1 MAATDQTYRNQKI
14 LDIVFA
20 VTCLLMLVS
29 IIWMFAQDY
38 NREFKQV
45 QRKFRDVDEALTE
58 RQLVEK
64 LPDIERVKEAVDQRA
79 QAETELERAKSENR
93 RSIRPLLAERA
104 QREADFQSIK
114 ADFDSVMSLYNLAVE
129 KRDEAPD
136 AERRLVLQA
145 DVDRRKQQVKE
156 LEDK

>member
-1 MAATDQTYRNQKI
+1 MAATDQTYRHQKT

-20 VTCLLMLVS
+20 LSCIVMLISVV
-29 IIWMFAQDY
+29 WMFAQDY
-38 NREFKQV
+38 NREFKKV

-64 LPDIERVKEAVDQRA
+64 LPDVDRVKEVVDQRA
-79 QAETELERAKSENR
+79 QAEAELGRIKSENR

-114 ADFDSVMSLYNLAVE
+114 ADFDSV
-129 KRDEAPD
+129 
-136 AERRLVLQA
+136 
-145 DVDRRKQQVKE
+145 
-156 LEDK
+156 